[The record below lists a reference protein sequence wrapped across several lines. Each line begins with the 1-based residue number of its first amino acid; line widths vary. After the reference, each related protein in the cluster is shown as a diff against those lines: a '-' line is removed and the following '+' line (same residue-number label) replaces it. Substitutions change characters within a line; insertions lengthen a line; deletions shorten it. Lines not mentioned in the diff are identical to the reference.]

1 MGEGFHRDNS
11 ETRELTQSIA
21 VNVNDC
27 IGIVSGVAM
36 TDSDLS
42 EYVVSVCGAVNL
54 QYFSRQDVA
63 PGEDISLTY
72 IDISGIFCC
81 CLLSAI
87 WENIVRRAAE
97 KSAIFGILCYW

>member
-63 PGEDISLTY
+63 PSRRYLSDLSITVSFSLVVCY
-72 IDISGIFCC
+72 QLSGKTETTEP
-81 CLLSAI
+81 S
-87 WENIVRRAAE
+87 
-97 KSAIFGILCYW
+97 